1 MSVMGRFLRGHRKRK
16 SLLGMYS
23 GKGRFTMKK
32 TTLALAL
39 AMSAVAATASAAPLA
54 EDAAGTDVAAT
65 DAVTD
70 MTATA
75 EDAIFDDAEMTEA
88 ASSVSYEDP
97 KLFDDARG
105 ASQNIAVSARYFRP
119 KLTAKV
125 KSDDIQQ
132 YYTGNQVDLVDTLN
146 IDDKSSAPEL
156 IFSFRNMKLDY
167 IHFSTDGKANLTDE
181 PIKVNDYEFNG
192 SAKTDL
198 DFDYLK
204 FDITNPLL
212 HTPNFHLDWSYGLT
226 GMRWKAKVQG
236 DATVRKS
243 GQVAYN
249 EHRSE
254 TADFAA
260 PIPMIGLK
268 ASAAIGNN
276 FSAHAAISGL
286 PLGNY
291 GHIFDSELGIAYFPA
306 DNVDIQAGYRIIDLK
321 IDRDDDY
328 GQFKL
333 AGPWAGVRVWF

>member
-1 MSVMGRFLRGHRKRK
+1 
-16 SLLGMYS
+16 
-23 GKGRFTMKK
+23 MKK
-32 TTLALAL
+32 STIALAL
-39 AMSAVAATASAAPLA
+39 AMSAVAATASAAESTTTPSEAQLV
-54 EDAAGTDVAAT
+54 EDGRKADQQ
-65 DAVTD
+65 VTV
-70 MTATA
+70 T
-75 EDAIFDDAEMTEA
+75 
-88 ASSVSYEDP
+88 
-97 KLFDDARG
+97 
-105 ASQNIAVSARYFRP
+105 ARYFRP

-125 KSDDIQQ
+125 KSDDIQK
-132 YYTGNQVDLVDTLN
+132 YYSSSKVDLVDTLN
-146 IDDKSSAPEL
+146 IDDKSNSPEL
-156 IFSFRNMKLDY
+156 LFSYRNMKLDY
-167 IHFSTDGKANLTDE
+167 LHFSTDGNANLTNE
-181 PIKVNDYEFNG
+181 PVKVNDYEFNG
-192 SAKTDL
+192 NAKTDL

-204 FDITNPLL
+204 FDVTNPLY
-212 HTPNFHLDWSYGLT
+212 HTDNLNVDWSYGIAA
-226 GMRWKAKVQG
+226 MHWKAEVKG

>member
-39 AMSAVAATASAAPLA
+39 AMSAVAATASAAPSA
-54 EDAAGTDVAAT
+54 EPAVEAETADTAA
-65 DAVTD
+65 
-70 MTATA
+70 A
-75 EDAIFDDAEMTEA
+75 EDAIFDGAETTAVETP
-88 ASSVSYEDP
+88 VSYENP
-97 KLFDDARG
+97 KLFDDG
-105 ASQNIAVSARYFRP
+105 SHSDQQLTVSARYFRP

-132 YYTGNQVDLVDTLN
+132 YYTGKQVDLVDTLN
-146 IDDKSSAPEL
+146 IDDTSSAPEL

-167 IHFSTDGKANLTDE
+167 IHFSTDGKANLASE

-192 SAKTDL
+192 GAKTDL

-236 DATVRKS
+236 DATVKKS
-243 GQVAYN
+243 GQTAYS

-254 TADFAA
+254 SVDFAA

-268 ASAAIGNN
+268 ASAAIGSN

-286 PLGNY
+286 PLGSY

-321 IDRDDDY
+321 VDHDDDY

-333 AGPWAGVRVWF
+333 DGPWAGVRVWF

>member
-1 MSVMGRFLRGHRKRK
+1 
-16 SLLGMYS
+16 
-23 GKGRFTMKK
+23 MKK

-39 AMSAVAATASAAPLA
+39 AMSAVAATASAAPLT
-54 EDAAGTDVAAT
+54 EDAASTEAVAA

-70 MTATA
+70 ATADTAAA

-146 IDDKSSAPEL
+146 IDDTSSAPEL

-321 IDRDDDY
+321 IDHDDDY